1 MSSNQKLE
9 SIQYRA
15 CLTIT
20 GAMRGTSKG
29 KLYQESGLESL
40 HIRYWNRKLG
50 LFYKI
55 FKSKLSP
62 YLKKTSHMLKE
73 MQKLCLFLIS
83 GTTSLRILSVDKNRV
98 SNLDSNLRN
107 SENVWYFKE

>member
-40 HIRYWNRKLG
+40 HIQYWNRKLG

-55 FKSKLSP
+55 FNSKLSP
-62 YLKKTSHMLKE
+62 YLKKNVSYVKRNVETMP
-73 MQKLCLFLIS
+73 LFNI
-83 GTTSLRILSVDKNRV
+83 RHNVFKNSFR
-98 SNLDSNLRN
+98 R
-107 SENVWYFKE
+107 